1 MSTRPVEP
9 RTTPPA
15 ERGATTVAERAVR
28 RIAERAAT
36 EALAPGEVQVS
47 RGSAVVRGR
56 RARVGVA
63 VTLPYPAV
71 LDEAGERVR
80 SHVADRTARL
90 TGLAVPSARVR
101 IRELRVREEVR
112 GEGEKEQSGEAEGTA
127 DGAHGPS
134 GAVAAS
140 PKRAR
145 ESAAVGRARRPW
157 SQRRALAGALA
168 FACAGVCGLFLYDV
182 VSVHAAGRP
191 PARWRDRL
199 MEWLAT
205 HGPDGGAWPGV
216 ALAAA
221 VFLLGVWLLVL
232 ALTPGRR
239 RELPMAGASP
249 EVRAVLDRRAV
260 AVLLRDAVAELPGI
274 TRVRVRVGRRGA
286 RVRAGLAFGPLES
299 ARRAVAETAEEAL
312 AACGLAR
319 PPRLRV
325 RVRAE
330 PAWHAPAPPEADVAP
345 AADASTR
352 RSTLP

>member
-1 MSTRPVEP
+1 MSTRPVER

-47 RGSAVVRGR
+47 RGAAVVRGH
-56 RARVGVA
+56 RARVGVT

-101 IRELRVREEVR
+101 IRELRVREEVG
-112 GEGEKEQSGEAEGTA
+112 GEGEAEGTA
-127 DGAHGPS
+127 DGAHWPS

-140 PKRAR
+140 PKRAG
-145 ESAAVGRARRPW
+145 ESAAGGRARRPW
-157 SQRRALAGALA
+157 SQRRALVGVLA

-249 EVRAVLDRRAV
+249 GVRAVLDRRVV